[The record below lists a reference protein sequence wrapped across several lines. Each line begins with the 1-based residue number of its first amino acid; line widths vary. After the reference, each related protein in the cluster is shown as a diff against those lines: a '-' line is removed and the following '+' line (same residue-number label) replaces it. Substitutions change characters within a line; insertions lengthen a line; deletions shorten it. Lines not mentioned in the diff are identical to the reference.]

1 MVRTWLSV
9 VTLLIC
15 SECLSAQGMGSS
27 TNVVARRCGTV
38 QNVDY
43 IDVLARRQRNSGELA
58 RKYAKLANGDSRYV
72 HHAISANGL
81 SSSIDNLGFLYAFTN
96 SPKYAAHATVS
107 IVRIL
112 GVNADSIQVAE
123 HVFSME
129 AVPKEDKVAVC
140 NAIAEMASKSNVQLD
155 DRLFAKNL
163 LRSYE
168 AKVAGAARFADEI
181 PLVVSNIVHNGK
193 HERRTDG
200 SDSDEKIKGAF
211 LLSSDSTSCGNIP
224 SLAYEHAF
232 KLCGADNRRR
242 SRIVVEI
249 AREHPDRVPW
259 ALSELSVCG
268 SREDI
273 PFICEWTND
282 VRCVAN
288 AAHALLCIEGVT
300 SNTIACVNA
309 AISREGID
317 PVKRYAICSAIA
329 RMAKAEKDDPSCKA
343 LAISSLKRYSRTI
356 PVTALWADGFLLSLD
371 PDYETSDDRKALLRE
386 VAERRVNDYQIDY
399 ATNALKRIDA
409 KIQAERK
416 GD

>member
-72 HHAISANGL
+72 YHAISANGL

-140 NAIAEMASKSNVQLD
+140 KAIAEMASKSNVQLD

-300 SNTIACVNA
+300 SNTIACVNT
-309 AISREGID
+309 AISTEGID
-317 PVKRYAICSAIA
+317 PVKRYALCSAIA

-356 PVTALWADGFLLSLD
+356 PATALWADGFLLSLD

-386 VAERRVNDYQIDY
+386 VAERRVNDYQIE
-399 ATNALKRIDA
+399 
-409 KIQAERK
+409 IQAERK